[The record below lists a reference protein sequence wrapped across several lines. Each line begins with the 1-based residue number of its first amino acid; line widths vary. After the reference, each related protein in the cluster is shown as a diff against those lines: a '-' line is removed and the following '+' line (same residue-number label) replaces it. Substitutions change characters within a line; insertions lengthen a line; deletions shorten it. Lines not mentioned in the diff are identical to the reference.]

1 MKAFLANTW
10 AVTAML
16 AALTLAACGGPAK
29 PAADAAKCAATEA
42 FYTQTAGQV
51 IDAGLCDDVAKVE
64 ECPPY
69 RAIEEAYVTTM
80 KEIQCPSARR

>member
-1 MKAFLANTW
+1 MSDMALTFVAC
-10 AVTAML
+10 ML
-16 AALTLAACGGPAK
+16 AGCAPTK

-51 IDAGLCDDVAKVE
+51 IDAGLCDDHAKVE

-69 RAIEEAYVTTM
+69 RAIEDAYVTTM
-80 KEIQCPSARR
+80 QELQCPSARR

>member
-1 MKAFLANTW
+1 MAYTF
-10 AVTAML
+10 V
-16 AALTLAACGGPAK
+16 ALSLAACVPAK

-51 IDAGLCDDVAKVE
+51 IDAGLCDDHQHVE
-64 ECPPY
+64 DCPPY

-80 KEIQCPSARR
+80 KELGCPSARK